1 MKIILGSFSIL
12 LTSLVIV
19 LFFYG
24 EDKPLSDFI
33 EKIILGSFSFLLTC
47 LAIVMFLHGE
57 EKRFSDYIEKI
68 ENTAHENRAAVAD
81 AYRRSWGIDE
91 WSVSSGVC
99 LCAAVALVIAL
110 NKLPKNR
117 PSETD

>member
-33 EKIILGSFSFLLTC
+33 EKIILGSFSVF
-47 LAIVMFLHGE
+47 
-57 EKRFSDYIEKI
+57 
-68 ENTAHENRAAVAD
+68 AD
-81 AYRRSWGIDE
+81 L
-91 WSVSSGVC
+91 SGDRYV
-99 LCAAVALVIAL
+99 
-110 NKLPKNR
+110 PPR
-117 PSETD
+117 